1 MENKEFGNE
10 YSKRMLNEYI
20 KQKIFTTGIGAIDDI
35 EEIFKDI
42 LIDNEELWKKLR
54 KAILDRVNYQYKL
67 MNSTLD
73 DFEVEKKG
81 QVTLIG
87 IMKENKNEN
96 RGN

>member
-1 MENKEFGNE
+1 MGSKEFGDE
-10 YSKRMLNEYI
+10 SSKRMLNEYI

-42 LIDNEELWKKLR
+42 LVDNEELWKKLR

-96 RGN
+96 RRN

>member
-1 MENKEFGNE
+1 MVNNKFGDE
-10 YSKRMLNEYI
+10 SSKRILNEHI

-42 LIDNEELWKKLR
+42 LINNEELWKRLR

-81 QVTLIG
+81 LVTLIG

-96 RGN
+96 RRD

>member
-1 MENKEFGNE
+1 MENKGFGNE
-10 YSKRMLNEYI
+10 YSKRMLNEHI

-42 LIDNEELWKKLR
+42 LIENEELWKKLR

-67 MNSTLD
+67 INSILD
-73 DFEVEKKG
+73 DFEIEKKG

>member
-1 MENKEFGNE
+1 MANNKFGDE
-10 YSKRMLNEYI
+10 SSKRMLNEYI

-42 LIDNEELWKKLR
+42 LVDNEELWKKLR

-81 QVTLIG
+81 LVTLIG

-96 RGN
+96 RRD